1 MGESRQALIVAV
13 PQYELSDRFED
24 LTDTVGRDVELMTA
38 ALRSSGYSVELIGVS
53 PHEPALRSRIRS
65 TISRVCAT
73 APGDSTV
80 LIHFTGHGLSVG
92 NADYLVPADAQLTWA
107 TSPPQVAIDSLIGL
121 DLAKLLQ
128 GCRADTVLLTVDACR
143 DTAGADGPSYGGP
156 TTNFPA
162 WRDRV
167 AVLFGCGPGQ
177 TCGSD
182 AESGSHFSR
191 ALAEA
196 LHADTAPR
204 TVADVIT
211 HTVRRTTEF
220 ARAAREEQTPTPHYA
235 PSGPDVINDVE
246 LCAGRTLQE
255 EWTLA
260 VRDPELWASVQCGDE
275 RRAELQQALVRLTQ
289 ECAKWRGGALA
300 HVPDPWADDNYPVRV
315 LSRGLRPLLAP
326 SQTQGGPLLDAGEFA
341 LLAAAPFVREAIY
354 AMGIRSVATIDP
366 LRLDPAMGDAAR
378 DPERVDLE
386 HTFAAHALLR
396 RKGREL
402 AGRGRAEDAEAVAA
416 WLVHRHVSGKEELWD
431 TYAPQ
436 LLAPLAK
443 VMIGADAAPA
453 RLGELTDEL
462 VRVCRQ
468 TAVAPAQPYQ
478 GERERADT
486 RWRLDEL
493 VRPDSTAERW
503 RPRELSWLIGVA
515 GLLGGDLRQLP
526 GVLVDNIG
534 ITDGLSPAQALQS
547 MRELRW
553 SRDRHSKALDLDL
566 PCPHPAVHAALEALT
581 QWTDD
586 AVQRIRAHTAPAEP
600 AELLTHLPE
609 RVTCRKLRPQYDI
622 TTRSDAYGMPLMRFA
637 LAEDEMR
644 ELLMGTHLYGDPALA
659 LRELYQNALDACR
672 YREARVRYGELGRKI
687 VRSWEGEIVFR
698 QGVDDEGRPYVEC
711 EDNGVGM
718 GHETLRGTFSRA
730 GRRFEQSREYRREQ
744 ANWRRADPDLRIY
757 PNSRF
762 GVGVFS
768 YFMLAD
774 EISIWTRDTD
784 EYGREDPSG
793 GLRVD
798 IASSGSLFRIRKNDE
813 AQARGGTKVRLY
825 LQADGIDVAGE
836 LGKHIWRSDF
846 AMRVEN
852 EGETVRT
859 WEKKALYYFGDHT
872 RPVPAGKDMWWV
884 EGRGC
889 LLADGVQVDAGDM
902 LGEEERTAYAWLR
915 KDRREPY
922 VYDPDEPNGRR
933 RTDTSPFGCVVDLRE
948 NHAPDISTNRT
959 RLLSYDRAWVVDR
972 ILESSADFEAPEWI
986 TMEWLWAFAT
996 WHPEGAV
1003 RITERLLAADARI
1016 TSRLGWDR
1024 STVIEFRK
1032 VGVFPLDSGLVALKR
1047 EYGEPGALSSLSSRE
1062 ESLLAWRV
1070 GALRSVGIEIGV
1082 RMRELAVP
1090 ETVAGYPGPQAWE
1103 ARLGRDQARAFDAVR
1118 RAALEDRSDEIL
1130 TLGDLWRRLRRYA
1143 IAGLEMPAVTGF
1155 DAAHAMTL
1163 DATDCVL
1170 LMGPRRYFG
1179 ALLDPDFGR
1188 EEVDVLSV
1196 LSRFSTQHGLPI
1208 GEALGRARRFAA
1220 AGFPLTI
1227 PETVAEP
1234 PETQVATREEL
1245 AVLAWHFRFV
1255 QSGEPPR
1262 GRVPSV
1268 EDYEEVLRRYAW
1280 LGVTPVALPE
1290 HVEETGPKV
1299 SPPRSRYFSPTE
1311 EAREEFQRS
1320 LGMSWFD
1327 DISELSLRQ
1336 LARASGM
1343 LSLPVDRVVAR
1354 YEGVLTA
1361 QSVRIPDYGDLA
1373 DRVFSRL
1380 DSDLLGAAVP
1390 GYSRAGG
1397 GAACPAPLLETAYAV
1412 RKVQET
1418 AEQVAESLR
1427 GLAAD
1432 GLVDPGAPA
1441 LVERWRDIS
1450 QSDWDLLPAPD
1461 HRGRGLYRYPKV
1473 GASMVVDGEIHGPYA
1488 LLAAAH
1494 AGMPLGSVIARL
1506 LAVGP
1511 LVGLAA
1517 SGPALPASL
1526 AEVRPTTAD
1535 IEACCVPD
1543 SGTPDWF
1550 TDSVPVRLVHHAL
1563 STSGTLGES
1572 MAVLSR
1578 YAPLGGPW
1586 REPADEGQGR
1596 SGHGDGFA
1604 DWREH
1609 RPTQHDKAL
1618 FDADLVGARPAG
1630 RALFDADLVGAR
1642 PAGPLELLRVAAR
1655 FGWRIDHA
1663 WDRLAVYRPFGLE
1676 LLVERPEF
1684 DAVPTWQD
1692 LILLTE
1698 HYTGSAPALGGQVTA
1713 ERIAVTARELEQP
1726 TRWVHDRL
1734 ALYAS
1739 LFGLALPAECPAE
1752 PAPTPIPRPY
1762 RDHTE

>member
-13 PQYELSDRFED
+13 PQYELPDRFED
-24 LTDTVGRDVELMTA
+24 LTDTVGRDIELMTE
-38 ALRSSGYSVELIGVS
+38 ALRSSGYSVELVGAP

-73 APGDSTV
+73 APEDSTV

-92 NADYLVPADAQLTWA
+92 GADYLVPADAQLTWA
-107 TSPPQVAIDSLIGL
+107 TSPPQVALDSLIGL
-121 DLAKLLQ
+121 DLAELLQ
-128 GCRADTVLLTVDACR
+128 GCRAGTVLLTVDACR

-156 TTNFPA
+156 ATNFPA
-162 WRDRV
+162 WRNRV

-182 AESGSHFSR
+182 VEHGSHFSR

-220 ARAAREEQTPTPHYA
+220 ARAAREQQTPTAHYA
-235 PSGPDVINDVE
+235 PSGPDAVNEVE

-260 VRDPELWASVQCGDE
+260 VRDPELWASVRCEDE

-289 ECAKWRGGALA
+289 ECAKWRGAALTR
-300 HVPDPWADDNYPVRV
+300 VPDPWADDNYPVRV

-341 LLAAAPFVREAIY
+341 LLAAAPFVREAVH
-354 AMGIRSVATIDP
+354 AMGIMSVATIDP
-366 LRLDPAMGDAAR
+366 LRLDPAMGDAGR

-402 AGRGRAEDAEAVAA
+402 AGRGRQEDAEAVAA

-436 LLAPLAK
+436 LLTPLAK
-443 VMIGADAAPA
+443 VLIGADAAPA
-453 RLGELTDEL
+453 RIGELTDEL

-468 TAVAPAQPYQ
+468 TAVAPAQPHQ
-478 GERERADT
+478 GEHAGADT

-493 VRPDSTAERW
+493 VRPDSTVERW

-534 ITDGLSPAQALQS
+534 ITDGLRPAQAVQS
-547 MRELRW
+547 VRELRW

-566 PCPHPAVHAALEALT
+566 PCPHPAVHAALESLT
-581 QWTDD
+581 HWTDD
-586 AVQRIRAHTAPAEP
+586 AVRRIRAHTAPTGP
-600 AELLTHLPE
+600 TELLTHLPE

-622 TTRSDAYGMPLMRFA
+622 ATRSDAYAMPLMRFA

-644 ELLMGTHLYGDPALA
+644 ELLMGTQLYGDPALA

-672 YREARVRYGELGRKI
+672 YREARVRYGEAGRRI
-687 VRSWEGEIVFR
+687 ARNWEGEIVFR

-718 GHETLRGTFSRA
+718 GHETLRGTFARA

-774 EISIWTRDTD
+774 EISIWTRATD

-798 IASSGSLFRIRKNDE
+798 IASSGSLFRIRKSDE
-813 AQARGGTKVRLY
+813 AQARGGTRVRLY
-825 LQADGIDVAGE
+825 LQADGVDVAGQ

-852 EGETVRT
+852 AGDTVRT

-884 EGRGC
+884 EGKGC
-889 LLADGVQVDAGDM
+889 LLADGVQVDAEAMFGKGDSSVQ
-902 LGEEERTAYAWLR
+902 TWLR
-915 KDRREPY
+915 EDRREPY
-922 VYDPDEPNGRR
+922 RYDFADLDG
-933 RTDTSPFGCVVDLRE
+933 TDTRTAERPPFGCVVDLRE
-948 NHAPDISTNRT
+948 THAPDLSTSRT
-959 RLLSYDRAWVVDR
+959 SLLSYDRDWVADR
-972 ILESSADFEAPEWI
+972 VLEACGDFETPEWM
-986 TMEWLWAFAT
+986 TMEWLWAFAIRY
-996 WHPEGAV
+996 PEGAV
-1003 RITERLLAADARI
+1003 RITERLLAADARV

-1032 VGVFPLDSGLVALKR
+1032 VGCFPLDSGLVALR
-1047 EYGEPGALSSLSSRE
+1047 TGYGGSGALSSLSSLSRGQE
-1062 ESLLAWRV
+1062 TLPAWRAGV
-1070 GALRSVGIEIGV
+1070 LHSVGIELGV
-1082 RMRELAVP
+1082 RLGELAVP
-1090 ETVAGYPGPQAWE
+1090 ETVAGYPAPQAWE
-1103 ARLGRDQARAFDAVR
+1103 AHVGRDIRLTTFDGVR
-1118 RAALEDRSDEIL
+1118 RAALKRRTDEVL
-1130 TLGDLWRRLRRYA
+1130 TLGDVWRRLRRYA
-1143 IAGLEMPAVTGF
+1143 VMGLELPAATGF

-1163 DATDCVL
+1163 DATDCEL
-1170 LMGPRRYFG
+1170 LIGGRRYFW
-1179 ALLDPDFGR
+1179 ALLDPDLGR
-1188 EEVDVLSV
+1188 GEVDVLSV
-1196 LSRFSTQHGLPI
+1196 LSRFSAQKGLPLR
-1208 GEALGRARRFAA
+1208 EALGRARRLAA
-1220 AGFPLTI
+1220 AGFPLSI

-1234 PETQVATREEL
+1234 PETEVATHEEL
-1245 AVLAWHFRFV
+1245 RLLSWHFHFV
-1255 QSGEPPR
+1255 RSGEPPQ
-1262 GRVPSV
+1262 GRVPDS
-1268 EDYEEVLRRYAW
+1268 EKYEEVLHRYAW

-1290 HVEETGPKV
+1290 QA
-1299 SPPRSRYFSPTE
+1299 E
-1311 EAREEFQRS
+1311 EAQDPGNGARRQGSPYVGLPKEQRAEFEQS
-1320 LGMSWFD
+1320 LGVSWF
-1327 DISELSLRQ
+1327 SERGTLSLRQ
-1336 LARASGM
+1336 LARGSGM
-1343 LSLPVDRVVAR
+1343 LSLPVEQVLAR
-1354 YEGVLTA
+1354 YADLLRSR
-1361 QSVRIPDYGDLA
+1361 SVRIPDYGDLA
-1373 DRVFSRL
+1373 GRVFSRL
-1380 DSDLLGAAVP
+1380 DSALLGAALNDWP
-1390 GYSRAGG
+1390 PRPRGDEE
-1397 GAACPAPLLETAYAV
+1397 AACPAPLLQTAAAV

-1432 GLVDPGAPA
+1432 GLVATEAPA

-1450 QSDWDLLPAPD
+1450 QNDWKLLTVPVRRPEAP
-1461 HRGRGLYRYPKV
+1461 HGYPQER
-1473 GASMVVDGEIHGPYA
+1473 APMVVNGEIHGLYA
-1488 LLAAAH
+1488 VLAAEYAR
-1494 AGMPLGSVIARL
+1494 MPLGSVIARL

-1517 SGPALPASL
+1517 SGPVLPASL
-1526 AEVRPTTAD
+1526 AEMRPVPAD
-1535 IEACCVPD
+1535 IEACCVQED
-1543 SGTPDWF
+1543 DRLDWC
-1550 TDSVPVRLVHHAL
+1550 TDSAPVRLVNHAL
-1563 STSGTLGES
+1563 ATNGTLGES
-1572 MAVLSR
+1572 MAVLMR
-1578 YAPLGGPW
+1578 YAPLGAPW
-1586 REPADEGQGR
+1586 REPAGEGRDQGQDPR
-1596 SGHGDGFA
+1596 PAGFQ

-1609 RPTQHDKAL
+1609 RPTQHDRVI
-1618 FDADLVGARPAG
+1618 FDE
-1630 RALFDADLVGAR
+1630 DLVGAR

-1663 WDRLAVYRPFGLE
+1663 WDRLAVYRALGLE
-1676 LLVERPEF
+1676 LLAARPEF
-1684 DAVPTWQD
+1684 DAVPTWED

-1698 HYTGSAPALGGQVTA
+1698 HCTGSAPALGGQVTA
-1713 ERIAVTARELEQP
+1713 ERIAVTARELERP

-1734 ALYAS
+1734 DLYAA
-1739 LFGLALPAECPAE
+1739 LFGFALPSECPAE
-1752 PAPTPIPRPY
+1752 PAPTPVPRPY

>member
-1 MGESRQALIVAV
+1 MGQSRQALIVAV

-24 LTDTVGRDVELMTA
+24 LRDTVGRDVELMTE
-38 ALRSSGYSVELIGVS
+38 ALRSSGYSVELVGVP

-73 APGDSTV
+73 APEDSTV

-92 NADYLVPADAQLTWA
+92 GADYLVPADAQLTWA
-107 TSPPQVAIDSLIGL
+107 TSPPQVALDSLIGL
-121 DLAKLLQ
+121 DLAELLQ

-156 TTNFPA
+156 ATNFPA

-182 AESGSHFSR
+182 AELGSHFSR

-220 ARAAREEQTPTPHYA
+220 ARAAREKQTPTPHYA
-235 PSGPDVINDVE
+235 PSGPDAVKEVE

-275 RRAELQQALVRLTQ
+275 RRAALQQALVRLTQ

-300 HVPDPWADDNYPVRV
+300 RVPDPWADDNYPVRV
-315 LSRGLRPLLAP
+315 LSQGLRPLLAP

-341 LLAAAPFVREAIY
+341 LLAAAPFVREAVH
-354 AMGIRSVATIDP
+354 AMGIRNVATIDP
-366 LRLDPAMGDAAR
+366 HRLDPAMGDGGR

-402 AGRGRAEDAEAVAA
+402 AGRGRAEEAEAVAA

-436 LLAPLAK
+436 LLTPLAK

-453 RLGELTDEL
+453 RIGELTDEL

-468 TAVAPAQPYQ
+468 TGLAPAQPYQ
-478 GERERADT
+478 GERQGADT
-486 RWRLDEL
+486 HWRLDEL
-493 VRPDSTAERW
+493 VCPDSTVERW

-534 ITDGLSPAQALQS
+534 ITDGLRPVQAVQS
-547 MRELRW
+547 VRELRW

-586 AVQRIRAHTAPAEP
+586 AVRRIRAHTAPTGP
-600 AELLTHLPE
+600 TELLTHLPE
-609 RVTCRKLRPQYDI
+609 RVTCRRLRPQYDL
-622 TTRSDAYGMPLMRFA
+622 TTRSDAYGVPLMRFA

-644 ELLMGTHLYGDPALA
+644 ELLMGTQLYGDPALA

-672 YREARVRYGELGRKI
+672 YRQARVRYGEVSRKI
-687 VRSWEGEIVFR
+687 ARNWEGEIVFR

-774 EISIWTRDTD
+774 EISIWTRATD

-798 IASSGSLFRIRKNDE
+798 IASSGSLFRIRRNDA
-813 AQARGGTKVRLY
+813 AQATGGTKVRLY
-825 LQADGIDVAGE
+825 LQADGVDVAGQ

-846 AMRVEN
+846 AMRVED
-852 EGETVRT
+852 EGLTVRT

-884 EGRGC
+884 EGKGC
-889 LLADGVQVDAGDM
+889 LLADGVQVDTGAMFGEGDH
-902 LGEEERTAYAWLR
+902 TAQTWLR
-915 KDRREPY
+915 EDRRAPY
-922 VYDPDEPNGRR
+922 RDEFDDSTGRR
-933 RTDTSPFGCVVDLRE
+933 TERPPFGCVVDLRE
-948 NHAPDISTNRT
+948 THAPDISTSRT
-959 RLLSYDRAWVVDR
+959 TLLSYDRDWVADR
-972 ILESSADFEAPEWI
+972 VLEACRDFEAPEWM

-1003 RITERLLAADARI
+1003 RITERLLAADVRL

-1024 STVIEFRK
+1024 STDFEFRK
-1032 VGVFPLDSGLVALKR
+1032 VGCFPLDSGLVAFR
-1047 EYGEPGALSSLSSRE
+1047 TEYGGSSALGSVSHLE
-1062 ESLLAWRV
+1062 ETLPAWRAGV
-1070 GALRSVGIEIGV
+1070 LRSAGIELGV
-1082 RMRELAVP
+1082 RLRQLAVP
-1090 ETVAGYPGPQAWE
+1090 ETVAGYPTPQAWE
-1103 ARLGRDQARAFDAVR
+1103 AYVGRRSLLGQFDGVR
-1118 RAALEDRSDEIL
+1118 RAALEHGTDEVL

-1143 IAGLEMPAVTGF
+1143 VVGLGLPPATGF
-1155 DAAHAMTL
+1155 DAAHAMEL
-1163 DATDCVL
+1163 DATDCEL
-1170 LMGPRRYFG
+1170 LMGGRTYFG
-1179 ALLDPDFGR
+1179 SLLDPDLNR
-1188 EEVDVLSV
+1188 DEVDVLSV
-1196 LSRFSTQHGLPI
+1196 LSRFSAQRGLSLR
-1208 GEALGRARRFAA
+1208 EALGRARRFAA
-1220 AGFPLTI
+1220 AGFPLAI

-1234 PETQVATREEL
+1234 PENEVATREEL
-1245 AVLAWHFRFV
+1245 EVLSWHFQFV
-1255 QSGEPPR
+1255 HTGERPR
-1262 GRVPSV
+1262 GPVPDAD
-1268 EDYEEVLRRYAW
+1268 EYEKVLHRYAW

-1290 HVEETGPKV
+1290 RAEAPEADVRRQG
-1299 SPPRSRYFSPTE
+1299 PPRFSVPQE
-1311 EAREEFQRS
+1311 QREEFERS
-1320 LGMSWFD
+1320 LGASWFRGVGT
-1327 DISELSLRQ
+1327 LSRRQ
-1336 LARASGM
+1336 LARGSGM
-1343 LSLPVDRVVAR
+1343 LSLPIDQVLAR
-1354 YEGVLTA
+1354 YDAILRSQA
-1361 QSVRIPDYGDLA
+1361 VRIPDYGDLA
-1373 DRVFSRL
+1373 GRVFSRL
-1380 DSDLLGAAVP
+1380 DSDLLGAALNDWM
-1390 GYSRAGG
+1390 GRSLSDE
-1397 GAACPAPLLETAYAV
+1397 GAVCPASLLETAAAV
-1412 RKVQET
+1412 RTVQET
-1418 AEQVAESLR
+1418 TEQVAESLR
-1427 GLAAD
+1427 QLAAH
-1432 GLVDPGAPA
+1432 GLVATEAPA
-1441 LVERWRDIS
+1441 LAESWRGIS
-1450 QSDWDLLPAPD
+1450 QNDWDLLPVPIL
-1461 HRGRGLYRYPKV
+1461 RENELPGYPQAR
-1473 GASMVVDGEIHGPYA
+1473 ASMVVNGEIHGLYA
-1488 LLAAAH
+1488 VLAAAY
-1494 AGMPLGSVIARL
+1494 ARMPLGSVIERL
-1506 LAVGP
+1506 LTVGP

-1526 AEVRPTTAD
+1526 AELRPTPAD
-1535 IEACCVPD
+1535 IQACCVQEDRRVDWCMD
-1543 SGTPDWF
+1543 SAPM
-1550 TDSVPVRLVHHAL
+1550 RLVQHAL
-1563 STSGTLGES
+1563 STDGTLGES

-1586 REPADEGQGR
+1586 REPADEGR
-1596 SGHGDGFA
+1596 GHGAHPGGLA

-1609 RPTQHDKAL
+1609 RPSQHDRAL
-1618 FDADLVGARPAG
+1618 FGPDLVGAG
-1630 RALFDADLVGAR
+1630 

-1663 WDRLAVYRPFGLE
+1663 WDRLAIYRPLGLE
-1676 LLVERPEF
+1676 LLVDRPEF
-1684 DAVPTWQD
+1684 EVVPTWED

-1698 HYTGSAPALGGQVTA
+1698 NLTGSAPALGGQVTA
-1713 ERIAVTARELEQP
+1713 ERIAVTARELERP

-1734 ALYAS
+1734 ALYAP
-1739 LFGLALPAECPAE
+1739 LFGLALPADCPAE
-1752 PAPTPIPRPY
+1752 PAPTPVPRPY

>member
-13 PQYELSDRFED
+13 PRYELADRFED
-24 LTDTVGRDVELMTA
+24 LTDTVGRDVELMTE
-38 ALRSSGYSVELIGVS
+38 ALRSSGYSVELVGAP

-73 APGDSTV
+73 APEDSTV

-92 NADYLVPADAQLTWA
+92 GADYLVPADAQLTWA
-107 TSPPQVAIDSLIGL
+107 TSPPQVALDSLIGL
-121 DLAKLLQ
+121 DLAELLQ

-156 TTNFPA
+156 ATNFPA

-182 AESGSHFSR
+182 AELGSHFSR

-220 ARAAREEQTPTPHYA
+220 ARAARQEQTPTTHYA
-235 PSGPDVINDVE
+235 PSGPDAVKEVA

-275 RRAELQQALVRLTQ
+275 RRAALQEALVRLTQ

-300 HVPDPWADDNYPVRV
+300 RVADPWADDNYPVRV

-341 LLAAAPFVREAIY
+341 LLAAAPFVREAVY
-354 AMGIRSVATIDP
+354 AMGIRNVATIDP
-366 LRLDPAMGDAAR
+366 LRLDAAMGDMGR

-402 AGRGRAEDAEAVAA
+402 AGRGRVEDAEAVAA

-436 LLAPLAK
+436 LLTPLAK

-453 RLGELTDEL
+453 RIGELTDEL

-478 GERERADT
+478 GERAGADT
-486 RWRLDEL
+486 HWRLDEL
-493 VRPDSTAERW
+493 VCPDSTVERW

-534 ITDGLSPAQALQS
+534 ITDGLRPAQAVQS
-547 MRELRW
+547 VRELRW

-581 QWTDD
+581 HWTDD
-586 AVQRIRAHTAPAEP
+586 AVQRIRAHTAPTGP
-600 AELLTHLPE
+600 TELLTHLPE
-609 RVTCRKLRPQYDI
+609 RVTCRRLRPQYDI
-622 TTRSDAYGMPLMRFA
+622 ATRSDAYGMPLMRFG

-644 ELLMGTHLYGDPALA
+644 ELLMGTQLYGDPALA

-687 VRSWEGEIVFR
+687 ARNWEGEIVFR

-718 GHETLRGTFSRA
+718 GHETLRGTFARA

-774 EISIWTRDTD
+774 EISIWTRATD

-798 IASSGSLFRIRKNDE
+798 IASSGSLFRIRRNDE
-813 AQARGGTKVRLY
+813 AQAGGGTRVRLY
-825 LQADGIDVAGE
+825 LQADGVDVAGQ
-836 LGKHIWRSDF
+836 LGTHIWRSDF

-884 EGRGC
+884 EGKGC
-889 LLADGVQVDAGDM
+889 LLADGVLVDMGAMFGEGD
-902 LGEEERTAYAWLR
+902 RSAQTWLR
-915 KDRREPY
+915 EDRREPY
-922 VYDPDEPNGRR
+922 IDEFDDTDANRR
-933 RTDTSPFGCVVDLRE
+933 RTEKRPPFGCVVDLRE
-948 NHAPDISTNRT
+948 THAPDISTSRT
-959 RLLSYDRAWVVDR
+959 ALLSYDRDWVADR
-972 ILESSADFEAPEWI
+972 VLEACRDFEAPEWM

-1003 RITERLLAADARI
+1003 RITERLLAADARV

-1024 STVIEFRK
+1024 STVFEFRK
-1032 VGVFPLDSGLVALKR
+1032 VGCFPLDSGLVALR
-1047 EYGEPGALSSLSSRE
+1047 TEYGGASALGSVGQDE
-1062 ESLLAWRV
+1062 ETLPAWRAGV
-1070 GALRSVGIEIGV
+1070 LHSVGIELGV
-1082 RMRELAVP
+1082 RLRGLAVP
-1090 ETVAGYPGPQAWE
+1090 ETVAGYPTPQAWE
-1103 ARLGRDQARAFDAVR
+1103 AHVGRRTLLRTFDGVR
-1118 RAALEDRSDEIL
+1118 RAALAHRTDEVM

-1143 IAGLEMPAVTGF
+1143 VVGLELPPATGF
-1155 DAAHAMTL
+1155 DAAHAMAL
-1163 DATDCVL
+1163 DATDREL
-1170 LMGPRRYFG
+1170 LMGGRAYFG
-1179 ALLDPDFGR
+1179 ALLDPDLNR
-1188 EEVDVLSV
+1188 DEVDVLSV
-1196 LSRFSTQHGLPI
+1196 LSRFSAQKGLTLR
-1208 GEALGRARRFAA
+1208 EALGRARRFAA
-1220 AGFPLTI
+1220 AGFPLAI

-1234 PETQVATREEL
+1234 PENEVATGGEL
-1245 AVLAWHFRFV
+1245 GLLSWHFQFV
-1255 QSGEPPR
+1255 RTGEPPR
-1262 GRVPSV
+1262 GTVPDA
-1268 EDYEEVLRRYAW
+1268 EEYEKVLHRYAW

-1290 HVEETGPKV
+1290 QAEAVEDP
-1299 SPPRSRYFSPTE
+1299 
-1311 EAREEFQRS
+1311 EADAWRQDSSGLGGSHEQREEFERS
-1320 LGMSWFD
+1320 LGVSWFGEV
-1327 DISELSLRQ
+1327 SALSRRQ
-1336 LARASGM
+1336 LARGSGM
-1343 LSLPVDRVVAR
+1343 LSLPIDQVLAR
-1354 YEGVLTA
+1354 YDAFLRSHA
-1361 QSVRIPDYGDLA
+1361 VRIPEYGDLA
-1373 DRVFSRL
+1373 GRVFSRL
-1380 DSDLLGAAVP
+1380 DSDLLGAALDDRF
-1390 GYSRAGG
+1390 SRLLSDE
-1397 GAACPAPLLETAYAV
+1397 GAVCPALLLETAAAV
-1412 RKVQET
+1412 CNVQET
-1418 AEQVAESLR
+1418 TEQVAESLR
-1427 GLAAD
+1427 QLAAD
-1432 GLVDPGAPA
+1432 GLVAAEAPA
-1441 LVERWRDIS
+1441 LAERWRDIS
-1450 QSDWDLLPAPD
+1450 QKDWDLLPVPN
-1461 HRGRGLYRYPKV
+1461 HRGTELYGYSQARVP
-1473 GASMVVDGEIHGPYA
+1473 MVVNGEIHGLYA
-1488 LLAAAH
+1488 VLAAAY
-1494 AGMPLGSVIARL
+1494 ARMPLGSVIERL

-1526 AEVRPTTAD
+1526 AEMRPTTAD
-1535 IEACCVPD
+1535 IEACCVPEV
-1543 SGTPDWF
+1543 GRVGWC
-1550 TDSVPVRLVHHAL
+1550 TDAAPVRLVNHAL
-1563 STSGTLGES
+1563 STDGTLGES
-1572 MAVLSR
+1572 MTVLSR

-1586 REPADEGQGR
+1586 REPADEGR
-1596 SGHGDGFA
+1596 RHSGPPDGLA

-1609 RPTQHDKAL
+1609 RPSQHD
-1618 FDADLVGARPAG
+1618 
-1630 RALFDADLVGAR
+1630 RALFDSDLVGAR

-1663 WDRLAVYRPFGLE
+1663 WDRLAIYRPFGLE
-1676 LLVERPEF
+1676 LLVDRPEF
-1684 DAVPTWQD
+1684 DVVPTWED

-1698 HYTGSAPALGGQVTA
+1698 NFTGSAPALGGQVAA
-1713 ERIAVTARELEQP
+1713 ERIAVTARELERP
-1726 TRWVHDRL
+1726 TRWVHDRM
-1734 ALYAS
+1734 ALYAT
-1739 LFGLALPAECPAE
+1739 LFDLALPAECPAE
-1752 PAPTPIPRPY
+1752 PAPTPVPLLY